1 MSQSLKPLNELQSR
15 PDVIRSKHIY
25 GMTYGI
31 VVGLGFAGAAWG
43 VDAYLLSHSHAL
55 YPWLKFMVSAILCA
69 LTGGLTGWLV
79 ARLDNGFL
87 ALLLWLVCAFAFA
100 WLTNAVPFQ
109 IFPQLVGWLEPDIKD
124 VLKYVYYESFQLRFW
139 IALIWIAIF
148 VTIAGILQLPLA
160 DSAVFSISIGGRV
173 TPFLLCLVIMGIS
186 GAIIDDLNNL
196 PLRTSVIAMDQTI
209 QYVLDTQGQPVD
221 PAESR
226 RLHAASLRNVQDQI
240 QASRRLLV
248 GSFDEFFGEIH
259 ILIRFG
265 DQWVDCSTIY
275 AQPSFCKPASGN

>member
-1 MSQSLKPLNELQSR
+1 MSHSLKPLNELKFR

-31 VVGLGFAGAAWG
+31 VVGLGFAGTAWG

-55 YPWLKFMVSAILCA
+55 YPWLKFIISAILCA

-79 ARLDNGFL
+79 ARLENGFI
-87 ALLLWLVCAFAFA
+87 ALLLWLACASAFA

-124 VLKYVYYESFQLRFW
+124 LLNYVYYESFQLRFG
-139 IALIWIAIF
+139 IAFVWIAIF
-148 VTIAGILQLPLA
+148 VTIAGILQLPLS

-186 GAIIDDLNNL
+186 GSIIDDLNNL
-196 PLRTSVIAMDQTI
+196 PLRASVVAMDQTI
-209 QYVLDTQGQPVD
+209 QYVLDTEGQPVD

-226 RLHAASLRNVQDQI
+226 SMHAVSLRTVRDQI

-275 AQPSFCKPASGN
+275 TQPSFCKPASRN